1 MTNFILGEGEEEYVE
16 GIWSM
21 YIVVSFVIYISGLN
35 MEHSLKLVYECM
47 TTFAVFGS
55 RESSTIISGHSLLL
69 L

>member
-16 GIWSM
+16 GITSM
-21 YIVVSFVIYISGLN
+21 YIVLSFVIYISGMN

-55 RESSTIISGHSLLL
+55 R
-69 L
+69 